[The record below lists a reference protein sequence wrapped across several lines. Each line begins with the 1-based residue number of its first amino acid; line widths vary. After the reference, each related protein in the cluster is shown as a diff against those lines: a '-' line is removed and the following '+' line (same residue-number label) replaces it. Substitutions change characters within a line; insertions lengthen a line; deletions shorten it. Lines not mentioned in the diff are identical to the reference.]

1 MLDSAIDNMAILA
14 YHVPMTSVSR
24 PTAKKPPFLAFLAAT
39 VLIFFSTLS
48 VADSV
53 GFVPYY
59 IDGSTPASQALT
71 TGGSRDLALSELPE
85 LGENGSADSTL
96 AAAAAA
102 AQPKRT
108 VYPIRISMSSVGINL
123 PVQNPSTINVDALDA
138 LLVSGPARY
147 ASSATLGKDGTVVIF
162 AHSSHLPIVRNKMYQ
177 AFNNIPD
184 AKQGDIVTL
193 TGSDGIDY
201 LYSVQSVVQAST
213 NDGTKIPLAGS
224 GEKLTLVTCDTLTGK
239 SARYILTASF
249 IGTD

>member
-1 MLDSAIDNMAILA
+1 MESHTNRRKAPAP
-14 YHVPMTSVSR
+14 V
-24 PTAKKPPFLAFLAAT
+24 FLAAT
-39 VLIFFSTLS
+39 VLIFFSALS
-48 VADSV
+48 VADSI

-59 IDGSTPASQALT
+59 IDGSTPSSLT
-71 TGGSRDLALSELPE
+71 TSDSHDLVLSDLPE
-85 LGENGSADSTL
+85 LGESGGSADSAL

-108 VYPIRISMSSVGINL
+108 VYPVRISIPSVGINL
-123 PVQNPSTINVDALDA
+123 SVQNPSTTDIDALDA

-147 ASSATLGKDGTVVIF
+147 ASSATLGKNGTVVIF

-184 AKQGDIVTL
+184 AKAGDLVTIV
-193 TGSDGIDY
+193 GSDGTDY
-201 LYSVQSVVQAST
+201 LYRVDSVVKAST

-239 SARYILTASF
+239 SSRYILTASF